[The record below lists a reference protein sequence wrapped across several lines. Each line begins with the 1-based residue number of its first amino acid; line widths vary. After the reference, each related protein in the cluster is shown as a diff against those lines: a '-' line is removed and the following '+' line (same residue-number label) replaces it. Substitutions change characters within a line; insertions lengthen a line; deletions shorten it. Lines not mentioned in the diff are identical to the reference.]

1 MEKEISNGAMLGI
14 VLIAL
19 AAIIGLGF
27 GVFAIAKGTANEGV
41 TGVQENLGAVSN
53 SAYTDYDQKIV
64 TGTQVMSA
72 VQNFEGKPVA
82 ILISTIATRDAQVA
96 EGALDMHDGPGVKEA
111 YSSRGGF
118 VPGVAAYSD
127 SELNEAYKIE
137 GYVKGDAKPITAGVA
152 SFINYN
158 ALLNGTVS
166 TKIGSEGEE
175 TTAGEYTRADIGK
188 MYFDSNCFRSETGY
202 ATSAGKVQFNNITG
216 NMSKSGMMEY
226 VPSGAR
232 FQGYLIK
239 DASGTIMGVAFE
251 QLNTR

>member
-53 SAYTDYDQKIV
+53 SAFTDYDQKIV

-82 ILISTIATRDAQVA
+82 VLISTIAARDAQVA
-96 EGALDMHDGPGVKEA
+96 GGKGMHGGPGVEEA
-111 YSSRGGF
+111 YSSKGGF
-118 VPGVAAYSD
+118 VPGVVAYSD
-127 SELNEAYKIE
+127 SELSKAYPIE
-137 GYVKGDAKPITAGVA
+137 GYEKGKAVPIAKDVA

-166 TKIGSEGEE
+166 DNGDY
-175 TTAGEYTRADIGK
+175 TATNIGK
-188 MYFDSNCFRSETGY
+188 IYFDSNCFRSETGY
-202 ATSAGKVQFNNITG
+202 ATSAGKVMFNNITG

-226 VPSGAR
+226 VASGAR

-239 DASGTIMGVAFE
+239 DASGTIIGVAFE